1 MRKLSKMLL
10 VAAVPCIVATSFC
23 LFSVTDI
30 YADESMSERER
41 YASVRIVKVDYM
53 NSLDNLIVEQQSPL
67 DLVTDSAVQSTRL
80 VTEISEGRQASP
92 VIDDDFYN
100 QVEEEAL
107 QDEKLAKKLE
117 LSLAEQKLSEM
128 EEQLRDSE
136 KARSKLEEKIKEAE
150 AKKLKAQQEA
160 EEAKKAAKEAE
171 KEAKEATIAAEK
183 AKAVSNKSSLDETSS
198 YSKDLK
204 VTYSEDDKSI
214 LRKIIAAEAG
224 DQGYTGMQY
233 VGEVIRNRCVRYKK
247 SVEEVVFSPHQF
259 SPVSNGTYETA
270 YGKLSKDEKEDIE
283 KVIEAL
289 EDGINEAQNAI
300 YFKMYGYH
308 SDCKPLFKYKD
319 HYFSKNY

>member
-1 MRKLSKMLL
+1 MLL
-10 VAAVPCIVATSFC
+10 VAAVPCIVVTSFC
-23 LFSVTDI
+23 LFSVADI
-30 YADESMSERER
+30 YADESVSERER

-53 NSLDNLIVEQQSPL
+53 NSLDSLIAEQQNPL
-67 DLVTDSAVQSTRL
+67 DLATGSAVQSTHL
-80 VTEISEGRQASP
+80 VTEIPDGRQVSP

-107 QDEKLAKKLE
+107 QNEKLAKKLE

-136 KARSKLEEKIKEAE
+136 EARSKLEKKIKEAE

-160 EEAKKAAKEAE
+160 KKAKEAAREAE
-171 KEAKEATIAAEK
+171 KEATKAAEK
-183 AKAVSNKSSLDETSS
+183 AKAVSSKSSNKTSS

-283 KVIEAL
+283 KVIKAL
-289 EDGINEAQNAI
+289 EDGVNEAQNAI

-319 HYFSKNY
+319 HYFSKDY

>member
-1 MRKLSKMLL
+1 MRKFSKMLL
-10 VAAVPCIVATSFC
+10 VAAIPCVVATSFC

-41 YASVRIVKVDYM
+41 YASVRVIKVDYM
-53 NSLDNLIVEQQSPL
+53 NSLDNLIAEQQSSL
-67 DLVTDSAVQSTRL
+67 DSVTGSAVQLTHL
-80 VTEISEGRQASP
+80 VTEIPDGRQVSP

-136 KARSKLEEKIKEAE
+136 EARNQLEKKIKEAE

-160 EEAKKAAKEAE
+160 KEAKKAAKEAE
-171 KEAKEATIAAEK
+171 REAKEATKAAEK
-183 AKAVSNKSSLDETSS
+183 AKLASNKSFNKTSS
-198 YSKDLK
+198 YNKDLK
-204 VTYSEDDKSI
+204 VIYSEDDKSI

-270 YGKLSKDEKEDIE
+270 YEEVSKDVQEDIE
-283 KVIEAL
+283 RVIDAL
-289 EDGINEAQNAI
+289 EAGVNEAQNAI

-319 HYFSKNY
+319 HYFSKDY